1 MTVLVGEGDDLRLD
15 ARAVAGADTLDL
27 TIVQRRAVEG
37 LTQDGVAGLIGIE
50 RIAGE
55 LTQRRAGGCIEVG
68 ELMMIVLALLHAH
81 LIEVQAT
88 GIDTWGRTRLHA
100 VGADTRL
107 LQLLGDAVGS
117 WLGDTTTRDL
127 QLTEVHQPR
136 EEGPRGQ
143 DDGIGGEVHTQLGLY
158 ATHTTLLE
166 GEARDGI
173 LPLVE

>member
-15 ARAVAGADTLDL
+15 ARAIAGADTLDL
-27 TIVQRRAVEG
+27 AIVQRRAIEG
-37 LTQDGVAGLIGIE
+37 FTQDGVAGLIGIE

-55 LTQRRAGGCIEVG
+55 LTQRRAGRHIEEG
-68 ELMMIVLALLHAH
+68 ELMMIILALLYAH
-81 LIEVQAT
+81 LIEVQAA

-100 VGADTRL
+100 VGANTRL

-117 WLGDTTTRDL
+117 WLGDTTARDL
-127 QLTEVHQPR
+127 QLAEVHQSR

-143 DDGIGGEVHTQLGLY
+143 DDGIGGEVHAQQGLY

-166 GEARDGI
+166 GEARDGV

>member
-1 MTVLVGEGDDLRLD
+1 
-15 ARAVAGADTLDL
+15 
-27 TIVQRRAVEG
+27 
-37 LTQDGVAGLIGIE
+37 
-50 RIAGE
+50 
-55 LTQRRAGGCIEVG
+55 
-68 ELMMIVLALLHAH
+68 MIVLALLHAH

-143 DDGIGGEVHTQLGLY
+143 DDGIGREVYAQLGLY
-158 ATHTTLLE
+158 ATHTPLLE
-166 GEARDGI
+166 GEARHGV
-173 LPLVE
+173 LPQIE

>member
-27 TIVQRRAVEG
+27 PIVQRRAVEG
-37 LTQDGVAGLIGIE
+37 LTEDGVAGLIGIE

-55 LTQRRAGGCIEVG
+55 LTQRRAGRRIEVG

-107 LQLLGDAVGS
+107 L
-117 WLGDTTTRDL
+117 
-127 QLTEVHQPR
+127 
-136 EEGPRGQ
+136 
-143 DDGIGGEVHTQLGLY
+143 
-158 ATHTTLLE
+158 
-166 GEARDGI
+166 
-173 LPLVE
+173 

>member
-1 MTVLVGEGDDLRLD
+1 
-15 ARAVAGADTLDL
+15 
-27 TIVQRRAVEG
+27 
-37 LTQDGVAGLIGIE
+37 
-50 RIAGE
+50 
-55 LTQRRAGGCIEVG
+55 
-68 ELMMIVLALLHAH
+68 MMIVLTLLHAH

-117 WLGDTTTRDL
+117 WLGDTATTDL

-136 EEGPRGQ
+136 EERPRGQ
-143 DDGIGGEVHTQLGLY
+143 DDGISREAHAQLGLY

-173 LPLVE
+173 LPQIE